1 MRAGAGTRATPRKTR
16 MDTIDELKSTGLKAT
31 WPRLKILEIF
41 QKGAQRH
48 MTAEDVFRVLLL
60 ERSDV
65 GLATVYRV
73 LTQFEQAGILS
84 RNHFESGKAVFE
96 LNEGQHHDHLVCLD
110 CGKVEEFFDAE
121 IEKRQHSV
129 AKAKGFAIADH
140 ALSLY
145 ANCTK
150 DKCPNRPVVPR
161 GHQHH

>member
-1 MRAGAGTRATPRKTR
+1 MAN
-16 MDTIDELKSTGLKAT
+16 IDELKSTGLKAT
-31 WPRLKILEIF
+31 LPRLKILEIF

-73 LTQFEQAGILS
+73 LTQFEQASILS
-84 RNHFESGKAVFE
+84 RSHFEGGKAVYE

-110 CGKVEEFFDAE
+110 CGKVEEFYDAE
-121 IEKRQHSV
+121 IERRQQAV

-150 DKCPNRPVVPR
+150 DKCPNRPVTPVR
-161 GHQHH
+161 THG